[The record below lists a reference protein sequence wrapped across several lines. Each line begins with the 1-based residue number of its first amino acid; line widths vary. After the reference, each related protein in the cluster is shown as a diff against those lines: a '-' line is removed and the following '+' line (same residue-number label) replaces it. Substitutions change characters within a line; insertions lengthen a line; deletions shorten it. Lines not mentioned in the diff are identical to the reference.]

1 MKYNIT
7 IRITGNDWTECI
19 EAADDGCAEVIAND
33 EFKAKSYGPL
43 QNVTI
48 YVDEVSYNR
57 DFGEYSACAEIT
69 GEVMIEIERPDDNV
83 KAAIKQAY
91 AEAAQMDFGDLDIDS
106 LAWKST
112 CYSTVN

>member
-7 IRITGNDWTECI
+7 IGITGNDWTECI

-33 EFKAKSYGPL
+33 EFKAKSYGSL
-43 QNVTI
+43 QNVNI
-48 YVDEVSYNR
+48 YIA
-57 DFGEYSACAEIT
+57 SAGAEIT